1 METALLSKLESIR
14 ASIQYVM
21 PEVILSCGVLL
32 IVLAGLITRNKKQ
45 WLNAVLAGV
54 TIALSLGYSFFYR
67 DLYPTPTPLFESLI
81 RSDDYSFFF
90 KILFDIG
97 AALTLLMSIKSSE
110 TSTTKFNS
118 EYYAFLLSAV
128 LGAHLL
134 VMSLNFILVFLSLEL
149 LSISSYILAGYSF
162 TKKGAEGSLKYFLFG
177 SVASAIMLYGFSILF
192 GITGTLDFSS
202 AQFVEQLTAHQTPLI
217 AIAGFMALAGF
228 LYKIAAAPMHPWSPD
243 VYEAAPTPIVA
254 FFSTVPKLAGVAV
267 LSKFVLALNLFGQSL
282 LDWQSIFSVIA
293 IVTITVGNF
302 SALWQNNAK
311 RMIAY
316 SSIAQSGFLLIAIVC
331 FSPQGTHALLFY
343 SAVYLLTNFAV
354 LICLQAFEKQGV
366 STIPSF
372 SGLGKTFVL
381 LSVVLFIGMI
391 SLAGI
396 PPTGGFTAKLF
407 VFASLWSSYEE
418 TGKDILLWL
427 LIFGLLNTVISLFYY
442 LKIPYYAFLKNTPST
457 LSVQNTRFENFLAL
471 VLVVLVLFLFIR
483 PDLLMGWLNTINFV
497 L

>member
-1 METALLSKLESIR
+1 METVLLSKLESIR

-21 PEVILSCGVLL
+21 PEVILSCGILL
-32 IVLAGLITRNKKQ
+32 IVLIGLITRNKKQ
-45 WLNAVLAGV
+45 WLNAILTGLII
-54 TIALSLGYSFFYR
+54 TLSLGYSFFYR
-67 DLYPTPTPLFESLI
+67 DLYATPNPLFESLI

-97 AALTLLMSIKSSE
+97 AGLTILMSIKSSE

-202 AQFVEQLTAHQTPLI
+202 AQFVEQLTAHQTPL
-217 AIAGFMALAGF
+217 AAVAGFMALAGF

-243 VYEAAPTPIVA
+243 VYEAAPTPLVA

-267 LSKFVLALNLFGQSL
+267 LSKFILALNLFGQSL
-282 LDWQSIFSVIA
+282 FDWQSILSVIA

-302 SALWQNNAK
+302 SALWQNNVK

-316 SSIAQSGFLLIAIVC
+316 SSIAQSGFLLIALVC
-331 FSPQGTHALLFY
+331 FSAQGTHALLFY
-343 SAVYLLTNFAV
+343 STVYLLTNFAV

-366 STIPSF
+366 TTIPSF

-407 VFASLWSSYEE
+407 VFASLWSSYEQ

-442 LKIPYYAFLKNTPST
+442 LKIPYYAFLKNTPPT

-471 VLVVLVLFLFIR
+471 VLVVLVVFLFIR